1 MKHQYAALTRD
12 HAQRLFLD
20 EAHQGKYLKRWEH
33 TLRVAAVGLQI
44 AQSEGFDAQAMT
56 IACLLHDIGYLAC
69 QTDEDYQHHGAHS
82 ARMARDFLE
91 SIGYDAC
98 LTEQI
103 CYGILIH
110 TEEAADYPRQAKAFE
125 LSVSDADNI
134 DRFDAWRMAAILEED
149 QFSQQTPQ
157 QIVTAA
163 NRRIGLYTGYKNMP
177 VGTPAARLLWDQCL
191 DMQINFYQRL
201 KTQMEATLA

>member
-1 MKHQYAALTRD
+1 MNTPAARQTYDHVRSTFMQPDTGDQYQA
-12 HAQRLFLD
+12 
-20 EAHQGKYLKRWEH
+20 RWEH
-33 TLRVAAVGLQI
+33 TLRVADIGRRIARAEGLDEE
-44 AQSEGFDAQAMT
+44 ALY

-110 TEEAADYPRQAKAFE
+110 TEDEADYPRQAKAFE

-149 QFSQQTPQ
+149 QFSRQTPQ
-157 QIVTAA
+157 QIITAA

>member
-110 TEEAADYPRQAKAFE
+110 TEEEADYPRPAKAFE

-134 DRFDAWRMAAILEED
+134 DRFDAWRMAAILDSVDTSLCQHVCPQGYAPDLDSSNEGGGV
-149 QFSQQTPQ
+149 FCITSSNPTPTFE
-157 QIVTAA
+157 V
-163 NRRIGLYTGYKNMP
+163 
-177 VGTPAARLLWDQCL
+177 
-191 DMQINFYQRL
+191 
-201 KTQMEATLA
+201 